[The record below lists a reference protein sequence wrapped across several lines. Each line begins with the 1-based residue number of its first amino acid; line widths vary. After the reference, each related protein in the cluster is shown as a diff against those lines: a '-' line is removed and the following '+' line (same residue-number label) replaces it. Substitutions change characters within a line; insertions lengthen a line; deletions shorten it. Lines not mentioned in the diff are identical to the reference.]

1 MRRKAVIKSGEIE
14 TENFPKKQIKAAKTS
29 QKQRYVCQK
38 RSKKAESGIILPK
51 RGRLTIEKI

>member
-1 MRRKAVIKSGEIE
+1 MRRKAVIRPSEIG
-14 TENFPKKQIKAAKTS
+14 TENLSQKSIKAAKTS